1 MAYEPKPLTPL
12 NQTQKPIRPT
22 AAHQHVSHAYIQN
35 SELPSTLYR
44 GMKFDDKTFLHY
56 SLNNGLT
63 MPPQHKN
70 DKGEIVIS
78 DGQEYGLYLSDTK
91 DLVDIYAGKKDQS
104 TMGGRQISDIILG
117 QNHRLC
123 MPQIGVIYEVDTEG
137 LNIRKPHLTIFAGHQ
152 NGIGSEYISDTDIP
166 CSNTKIESL
175 YVSADFLH
183 DEQHIEPSVDAK
195 SEIRKLL
202 EKREEHLEKADYDLS
217 QIQNKASL
225 RMMSFSKFSPEYAVM
240 RKLYGDSEL
249 VFKSPDELPKETD
262 SEIEDYL
269 LCQAYNEH
277 GLDFKKLNG
286 LQMRLSSGKAVEEYK
301 TTLETSKQSESKVRL
316 DTTLLERLDP
326 TLLEIGYEM
335 EMQKQAENQ
344 SAEFDY

>member
-12 NQTQKPIRPT
+12 NQTQKPIRP
-22 AAHQHVSHAYIQN
+22 AMQSNASHAYIAN
-35 SELPSTLYR
+35 TELPSILYR
-44 GMKFDDKTFLHY
+44 GMKFDDKTFIHY

-70 DKGEIVIS
+70 DKGETVIS
-78 DGQEYGLYLSDTK
+78 DGQEYGLYMSDAK
-91 DLVDIYAGKKDQS
+91 DLADIYAGKKDQS

-137 LNIRKPHLTIFAGHQ
+137 LNIRKPHLTTFAGHQ
-152 NGIGSEYISDTDIP
+152 DSIGGEYISDTDIP
-166 CSNTKIESL
+166 RSNTKIESL

-183 DEQHIEPSVDAK
+183 DEQHIEPSADAK

-217 QIQNKASL
+217 QIENKTSL
-225 RMMSFSKFSPEYAVM
+225 RTMSFSKFSPEYAVM

-249 VFKSPDELPKETD
+249 AFKLPDELPKETD
-262 SEIEDYL
+262 SEIKDYL
-269 LCQAYNEH
+269 LCQAYNEY
-277 GLDFKKLNG
+277 GLDFKKLNS

-301 TTLETSKQSESKVRL
+301 TALEASKQSEPEVRL
-316 DTTLLERLDP
+316 DPKLEM
-326 TLLEIGYEM
+326 GYEL
-335 EMQKQAENQ
+335 EMQKQACSN
-344 SAEFDY
+344 SFGISM